1 MRATEFRDRLK
12 AHFEQNAD
20 RVLLRIL
27 VSRSDAGP
35 VELTGAELL
44 RRSREM
50 AQQLAA
56 ATPEQGVVLLL
67 LPHSLELFL
76 LHIGLILEGRL
87 PAILAWPTT
96 RVDPRK
102 YHQNLVHQL
111 RHLPAAQLITVPAL
125 AETLDPGLPY
135 RVSPCSVPGQEG
147 QEPRVAVELSPEAQ
161 DEKVTKRPYQPS
173 LDTPADSLFLQFS
186 GGTTGAQKCVV
197 VTAPMLV
204 EQLDRLEDH
213 LAFDPAKDGVAS
225 WLPLYHDMGLIA
237 CLWFPLWTGA
247 PSFQFSAGDW
257 LLGPDLL
264 FRALQDYQATFC
276 WLPNFAFSYLAGA
289 KERMTGP
296 YALGH
301 VRGFINCS
309 EPVRQRSMSAFTAAF
324 AGWGVR
330 SDQPQAC
337 YAMAEN
343 VFAVTQTPLGAPPK
357 TFPRGAVR
365 QTAADVS
372 ALAFDLLD
380 DVYVSSGPALSGMD
394 VRIRTREGTLAG
406 EAETGSIELRTVS
419 MFCGY
424 WGNEGFQTSAL
435 GEDGWYQAGDYGFFV
450 EGELFVIGRTKDI
463 IIVGG
468 QNIFPEDIEALAG
481 SVEGVYPGR
490 VVAFGVEDAEQGT
503 EVLCVIAELRG
514 EYDKKRASALA
525 LQIRA
530 LVISAVGVAPRY
542 VWVKPERWIVKS
554 TAGKISRKETRVR
567 FLEER
572 QNPDR
577 A

>member
-1 MRATEFRDRLK
+1 MRATEFRDRLR

-20 RVLLRIL
+20 KVLLRIL
-27 VSRSDAGP
+27 VSRNDAAP
-35 VELTGAELL
+35 VELTGMELL
-44 RRSREM
+44 QRSREM
-50 AQQLAA
+50 AKLAV

-67 LPHSLELFL
+67 LPHSVELFL

-102 YHQNLVHQL
+102 YHQNLIHQL
-111 RHLPAAQLITVPAL
+111 RHLPAAELITVPAL
-125 AETLDPGLPY
+125 AKSLDPGLPY
-135 RVSPCSVPGQEG
+135 HVSACPVPGQEA
-147 QEPRVAVELSPEAQ
+147 QDPRFAVELEG
-161 DEKVTKRPYQPS
+161 ETITKKPYHPS
-173 LDTPADSLFLQFS
+173 AHTPPDSLFLQFS

-197 VTAPMLV
+197 VTAPMLA
-204 EQLDRLEDH
+204 EQLGRLKEC

-264 FRALQDYQATFC
+264 FRALQDYKATFC

-289 KERMTGP
+289 RDRMTGP
-296 YALGH
+296 YSLGH

-309 EPVRQRSMSAFTAAF
+309 EPVRKRSMSAFTDAF
-324 AGWGVR
+324 ADWGVR
-330 SDQPQAC
+330 REQPQAC

-343 VFAVTQTPLGAPPK
+343 VFAVTQTRLGATPK

-380 DVYVSSGPALSGMD
+380 DVYVSSGPALSGME
-394 VRIRTREGTLAG
+394 VRIRTRQGALAG
-406 EAETGSIELRTVS
+406 EAETGGIELRTVS
-419 MFCGY
+419 LFCGY

-435 GEDGWYQAGDYGFFV
+435 GEDGWYRAGDYGFFA

-514 EYDKKRASALA
+514 DYDAKRASALA
-525 LQIRA
+525 LQIRG
-530 LVISAVGVAPRY
+530 LVISAIGVAPRY

>member
-12 AHFEQNAD
+12 AHFVENAN

-27 VSRSDAGP
+27 PSRSDPAP
-35 VELTGAELL
+35 VELTGLELL
-44 RRSREM
+44 HRSRVM
-50 AQQLAA
+50 AQMFLDGV
-56 ATPEQGVVLLL
+56 PEGGVVLLL
-67 LPHSLELFL
+67 LPHSVELFL

-102 YHQNLVHQL
+102 YHQNLLHQL
-111 RHLPAAQLITVPAL
+111 RHLPAAKLVTVSAL
-125 AETLDPGLPY
+125 AESLDPGLPY
-135 RVSPCSVPGQEG
+135 LVSSCGIHAQAGQDPSAAALIEGDPVAKVPYRVG
-147 QEPRVAVELSPEAQ
+147 A
-161 DEKVTKRPYQPS
+161 
-173 LDTPADSLFLQFS
+173 DTPADSLFLQFS

-204 EQLDRLEDH
+204 EQLDRLKEH

-247 PSFQFSAGDW
+247 PSFQLSAGDW

-289 KERMTGP
+289 RERMTGP

-309 EPVRQRSMSAFTAAF
+309 EPVRKRSMSAFVDAF
-324 AGWGVR
+324 ADWGVR

-343 VFAVTQTPLGAPPK
+343 VFAVTQTRLGATPK
-357 TFPRGAVR
+357 TFPRGGVR

-380 DVYVSSGPALSGMD
+380 DVYVSSGPALSGME
-394 VRIRTREGTLAG
+394 VRIRTREGALAG

-435 GEDGWYQAGDYGFFV
+435 GEDGWYQAGDYGFFA

-514 EYDKKRASALA
+514 EYDKKRAAALA
-525 LQIRA
+525 LQIRG
-530 LVISAVGVAPRY
+530 LVISAIGVAPRY